1 MRFLWPHKGIPVQ
14 TRTVGA
20 VMETTVDRVLFSPVK
35 EVYSPGEVLTVAIFF
50 RKPWVGEVEVGLATD
65 AQTPEAIPLT
75 VFARSNPALYEGQV
89 HVRKEHVG
97 ACRMLAKFSGVDG
110 TTVTKPL
117 LENPI
122 QVRPIY
128 P

>member
-1 MRFLWPHKGIPVQ
+1 
-14 TRTVGA
+14 
-20 VMETTVDRVLFSPVK
+20 MEQTVDRVLFSPVK
-35 EVYSPGEVLTVAIFF
+35 EVYSPGDVLTVAIFF

-65 AQTPEAIPLT
+65 AQADGTIPLA
-75 VFARSNPALYEGQV
+75 VFARSNAALYEGQV
-89 HVRKEHVG
+89 HVRREHVG

-110 TTVTKPL
+110 STVTTAL
-117 LENPI
+117 VDQPI

>member
-1 MRFLWPHKGIPVQ
+1 
-14 TRTVGA
+14 
-20 VMETTVDRVLFSPVK
+20 MEPTVDRVLCSPVK
-35 EVYSPGEVLTVAIFF
+35 EVYSPGDVLTVAIFF
-50 RKPWVGEVEVGLATD
+50 RKPWVGEAEVGLATD
-65 AQTPEAIPLT
+65 AQPAGTFPLT
-75 VFARSNPALYEGQV
+75 VFARSNAALYEGQV
-89 HVRKEHVG
+89 HVRREHVG

-117 LENPI
+117 LEKPI

>member
-1 MRFLWPHKGIPVQ
+1 
-14 TRTVGA
+14 
-20 VMETTVDRVLFSPVK
+20 MEPTVDRVLFSPVK

-65 AQTPEAIPLT
+65 AQAAGTIPLT
-75 VFARSNPALYEGQV
+75 VFARSNAALYEGQV
-89 HVRKEHVG
+89 HVRKEHIGV
-97 ACRMLAKFSGVDG
+97 CRMLAKISGVDG
-110 TTVTKPL
+110 TSATRSL
-117 LENPI
+117 LEKPI

>member
-1 MRFLWPHKGIPVQ
+1 
-14 TRTVGA
+14 
-20 VMETTVDRVLFSPVK
+20 MEPTVDRVLVSPVK
-35 EVYSPGEVLTVAIFF
+35 EVYSPGDVLTVAIFF
-50 RKPWVGEVEVGLATD
+50 RKPWVGEVEVGLASD
-65 AQTPEAIPLT
+65 AQPAGTNPLT
-75 VFARSNPALYEGQV
+75 VFARSNVALYEGQV

-110 TTVTKPL
+110 TIVTTPL
-117 LENPI
+117 LERPI